1 MWFYYCQNLNL
12 TTTEHNLS
20 DSRSFDFSGSA
31 SDAQEKVQP
40 NDELI
45 NTHEA
50 LYDRCRVFTAI
61 IPTTVRE
68 GVLFAGFILELHRV
82 KPYFDDFLKLFL
94 HHDPYTATSPAT
106 ASMMWLCHEGVEGS
120 RIGHVGR

>member
-12 TTTEHNLS
+12 TSTTEHNLS

-40 NDELI
+40 NDESI
-45 NTHEA
+45 NTHEEA
-50 LYDRCRVFTAI
+50 VYNRCKVFTVI

-68 GVLFAGFILELHRV
+68 GVLFPGFSLELHSV

-94 HHDPYTATSPAT
+94 HHIPGDCQHNVAVP
-106 ASMMWLCHEGVEGS
+106 
-120 RIGHVGR
+120 